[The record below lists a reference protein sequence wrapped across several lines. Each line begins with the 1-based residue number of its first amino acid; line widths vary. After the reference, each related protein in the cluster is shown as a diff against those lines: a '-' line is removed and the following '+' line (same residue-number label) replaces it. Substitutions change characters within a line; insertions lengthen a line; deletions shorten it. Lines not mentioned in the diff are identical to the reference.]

1 MNNDLISSKGKVR
14 FLRNRFL
21 SAVFKLVSLEKR
33 RQIFLTSLYAKIL
46 GGRCQ
51 DTKHLEKL
59 SEVLRLP
66 SSNGES
72 PMPMKLKTVIWH
84 KKLPDQIEI
93 KGRTLSL
100 EDVLAGDVSPE
111 ERDAITKTIL
121 ENTPVW
127 LHYGKFAQMGFD
139 VKRML
144 QHVQTLAV

>member
-1 MNNDLISSKGKVR
+1 
-14 FLRNRFL
+14 
-21 SAVFKLVSLEKR
+21 
-33 RQIFLTSLYAKIL
+33 
-46 GGRCQ
+46 
-51 DTKHLEKL
+51 
-59 SEVLRLP
+59 
-66 SSNGES
+66 
-72 PMPMKLKTVIWH
+72 MPMKLKTVIWH
-84 KKLPDQIEI
+84 KKLLNQIEI

-144 QHVQTLAV
+144 RYVQTLAV